1 MQTPSCN
8 SQGVPWDTL
17 SRLRVDHVSKD
28 TEGPE
33 YPLGLPFMEFK
44 RRQILVTEGHNEGGS
59 LF

>member
-1 MQTPSCN
+1 MSE
-8 SQGVPWDTL
+8 
-17 SRLRVDHVSKD
+17 D

>member
-17 SRLRVDHVSKD
+17 SRLRVGHVSED

-33 YPLGLPFMEFK
+33 YPFGASFYGVQEKADF
-44 RRQILVTEGHNEGGS
+44 GY
-59 LF
+59 